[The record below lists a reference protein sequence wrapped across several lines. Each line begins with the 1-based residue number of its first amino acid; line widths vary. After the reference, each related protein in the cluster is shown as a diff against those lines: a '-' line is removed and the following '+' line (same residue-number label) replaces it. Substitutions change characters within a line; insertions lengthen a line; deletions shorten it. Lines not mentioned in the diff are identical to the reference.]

1 MSLYFKFRILNLK
14 LSNFVFFGTPHFS
27 VLVLE
32 ELLRAGLKPVLVVTS
47 PNKPVGRKQLLTPS
61 PVKEF
66 AMKNGLNVAT
76 PKNNEELIKTI
87 QQHKLKKLFD
97 FGILAAYSGILPL
110 SKDVL
115 NLFSHGILNIHPS
128 LLPKY
133 RGSTPL
139 QTTILNEDAETGVTI
154 IKLNEKIDAGDIVAR
169 EKMAIAPNDT
179 TLSLGEKLFKL
190 GAQLLIKILPNYLS
204 NQITPISQILLIS
217 HSSLTKKFSKHDGFI
232 SKEDLKK
239 ALDGDKNLSAQIDR
253 KFRAFQPWP
262 GIWTLNSAC
271 KRVLITKCHL
281 ENGFLKIDWVK
292 KEGENEEKYLQN
304 L

>member
-1 MSLYFKFRILNLK
+1 